1 MKPRSTLRSLL
12 VPKLVRLAEKVLAKA
27 GFPTNKSGNNMSSR

>member
-1 MKPRSTLRSLL
+1 MKLRPTLRAVLA
-12 VPKLVRLAEKVLAKA
+12 PKLLRLAEKVLAKA